1 MVLRNNSFLFFWL
14 PRTTYTPPPSS
25 ANCTIVPASRGFLKI
40 TFPTLASSLPS
51 AFSQQG
57 KVLEKQLSDVLG
69 LQVKAYLMCRWLIGW
84 IMLYILVVGV
94 LIAIFNNPPGAIISM
109 CIMLFLWAIV
119 IKLVMNRY
127 GDILRDYEPWAQ
139 YRLSLLSQTL
149 TAAGI
154 NLRVGES
161 VYWLEIAAVTNE
173 RTVELTTLQPIK
185 G

>member
-1 MVLRNNSFLFFWL
+1 MVLKNNLFLFFWL
-14 PRTTYTPPPSS
+14 PQRTYTPPPST
-25 ANCTIVPASRGFLKI
+25 ANCTIVPASRGFLSI

-51 AFSQQG
+51 AFSQKG
-57 KVLEKQLSDVLG
+57 KVLAKQLSDVMG

-84 IMLYILVVGV
+84 VMLYVLAIGI
-94 LIAIFNNPPGAIISM
+94 LIAVFGNPPGTIISM
-109 CIMLFLWAIV
+109 CVMLILWAV
-119 IKLVMNRY
+119 VMKLVMNRY

-139 YRLSLLSQTL
+139 YRLSLLSQEL

-161 VYWLEIAAVTNE
+161 VYWLEIAAVSNE
-173 RTVELTTLQPIK
+173 RTVELTALQPIK

>member
-1 MVLRNNSFLFFWL
+1 M
-14 PRTTYTPPPSS
+14 
-25 ANCTIVPASRGFLKI
+25 
-40 TFPTLASSLPS
+40 LASSLPS
-51 AFSQQG
+51 AFFQQG

-127 GDILRDYEPWAQ
+127 GDILHDYEPWAQ
-139 YRLSLLSQTL
+139 YRLSLLSQAL

-173 RTVELTTLQPIK
+173 RTVELTTLQPLK